1 MQTTDQG
8 VVYYVDHVSKRTSW
22 DPPLLS
28 AGGSSFAL
36 AAQQDI
42 RELAGLKRADMTW
55 PVQYVLTFWIRTGCR
70 CRLLLAT
77 DALLATGMW
86 SVAIGRSE
94 MEHLGRRF
102 QSQAENMNS

>member
-55 PVQYVLTFWIRTGCR
+55 PVQ
-70 CRLLLAT
+70 
-77 DALLATGMW
+77 
-86 SVAIGRSE
+86 
-94 MEHLGRRF
+94 
-102 QSQAENMNS
+102 